1 MPPSLLLL
9 LGSLAAAPRG
19 PVEALVVPGCPS
31 SASGTISACLAL
43 RIAWAAELWDEGVA
57 ARIITAGG
65 AAYTPWVEA
74 ELMAAG
80 LEALG
85 VPAERIHL
93 DPHSLHTDENM
104 WNALQLAKG
113 RGWETLGVASHGG
126 HTRGSCAY
134 LRSWGASCAAFPM
147 DHGRAEARAARDAA
161 LLATVRVPAVP
172 DWRALEPRERA
183 RAEALGK
190 APRRSSL
197 RIYTRDSIRDLLGLE
212 PILPYQHPQA
222 GRGGCWADHPARMP
236 ADASSEP
243 VP

>member
-104 WNALQLAKG
+104 WNALAIART
-113 RGWETLGVASHGG
+113 RGWEHLLVASHGAHALG
-126 HTRGSCAY
+126 GRAY
-134 LRSWGASCAAFPM
+134 LASYGASAEAAPM
-147 DHGRAEARAARDAA
+147 DLD
-161 LLATVRVPAVP
+161 RVQERL
-172 DWRALEPRERA
+172 DRERA
-183 RAEALGK
+183 VLDAVRAPAVEDWCDLEQQERQRAEQTGGP
-190 APRRSSL
+190 PRGSSWWL
-197 RIYTRDSIRDLLGLE
+197 YTRDALRDVLGLE
-212 PILPYQHPQA
+212 AIPPYRHPDLGNA
-222 GRGGCWADHPARMP
+222 TPWSEHPSRARP
-236 ADASSEP
+236 SHP
-243 VP
+243 